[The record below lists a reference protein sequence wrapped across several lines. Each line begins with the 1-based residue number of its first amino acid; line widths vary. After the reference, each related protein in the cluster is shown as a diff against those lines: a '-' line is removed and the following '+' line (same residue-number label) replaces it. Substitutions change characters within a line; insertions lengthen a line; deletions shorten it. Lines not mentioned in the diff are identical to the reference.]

1 MRKLGM
7 GMMRLPLLDPNDQ
20 KSINYELATQMVDKY
35 MARGFTYFDTAFM
48 YHAGESEVFVREAI
62 VKRYPRES
70 YTVTDKMPAAEITT
84 YDDLQRVFDIQ
95 LARTGLEYFD
105 YYWFHAIN
113 KNYIELLDRIDG

>member
-20 KSINYELATQMVDKY
+20 KSINYTLATQMVDKY

-105 YYWFHAIN
+105 YY
-113 KNYIELLDRIDG
+113 